1 MTNEQRITE
10 ILELILE
17 TDCDPTLACE
27 KCPELLPEIRKRLE
41 QVHRVKRH
49 IDELF
54 PDSKASNSPLP
65 NGTSS
70 PSSRLPTIPG
80 YVVEGILGTGG
91 MGIVY
96 KARHEKLNRVVA
108 LKMLRAGHFA
118 TSNEVTRFS
127 REFRAIAELRCT
139 HIVQIHDV
147 GDADGRP
154 YFTMEFVDGGSL
166 AEQLKGTPQP
176 ARQAAEL
183 VAKLAEAIHSA
194 HERGIIHRDLKPAN
208 ILMSQDG
215 CSKIADFGLARHIEC
230 EHPLTVSGMQMGTP
244 SYMAPEQAMG
254 SSESLG
260 PAVDVY
266 ALGAILYEMLTGR
279 PPFRAET
286 ALETQRQVIHVDPVS
301 PARINASVPRDLETI
316 CLSCLNKDPQRRY
329 ATASALAADL
339 GRFLRNE
346 PIEARPIGHSERAI
360 RWIRRNPAITALACT
375 AIALVCLAVSFA
387 LRELTAS
394 EQRQA
399 ETEKWKQRL
408 GYVTKLEE
416 EGRFKEARAILGRV
430 PDGGS
435 SELRSQIEKAQ
446 WDLDLAERLDAI
458 RLSRGKFTQGGGIDY
473 EESSRRYAEIFHEAG
488 IGQPNDNDAKLAA
501 ARIMNSTVRVALIA
515 ALDDWAACATAE
527 PRAWI
532 LAVAREADPEPWRDR
547 VRDQQRW
554 ADVQLLE
561 TLADSANIKDQP
573 VTLLVAMGTRWRR
586 LGGDP
591 RSYLQ
596 RVHHE
601 YPGDFWLNFEL
612 ALLHV
617 NEDAPAALAHNLAAL
632 AVRPNAASVHFNLAG
647 VYERLDKHE
656 EARFHF
662 SRAIELDPAHT
673 WAEHRLAILLF
684 NSGQKD
690 QALNHFRRA
699 IELDPKFKDA
709 RNGLRIALVKL
720 GKLEEAASVWVS
732 TINDPT
738 ATHADVDGI
747 AELLLYLGH
756 EDAYHRV
763 CEIMLNRFGESEDAL
778 ICERLGRSCLLKP
791 DSPASAKRAATLV
804 DRANVILAEEQAWA
818 RPYLLF
824 AKSLSDYREK
834 KYEDAIAILKGDA
847 SAVLQPGPDLV
858 LAMALHQIDDRLE
871 SQRVLTLAEQLL
883 NRKDKNDNRE
893 IWLFEILRREA
904 VALIQPHA
912 PNAR

>member
-1 MTNEQRITE
+1 MTQEQRITE

-41 QVHRVKRH
+41 QVHRVKLH

-65 NGTSS
+65 NGTRSLS
-70 PSSRLPTIPG
+70 NRLPTIPG
-80 YVVEGILGTGG
+80 YVIEGVLGSGG

-118 TSNEVTRFS
+118 TSNELTRFT
-127 REFRAIAELRCT
+127 REFQAIAELRCA
-139 HIVQIHDV
+139 HIVQVHDV
-147 GDADGRP
+147 GDVDGRP

-166 AEQLKGTPQP
+166 AEQLKGKPQS
-176 ARQAAEL
+176 ARHAAEL

-194 HERGIIHRDLKPAN
+194 HVRGIIHRDLKPAN

-230 EHPLTVSGMQMGTP
+230 DHPLTLSGMQMGTP
-244 SYMAPEQAMG
+244 SYMAPEQAIG
-254 SSESLG
+254 LSKSLG

-279 PPFRAET
+279 PPFRAEN
-286 ALETQRQVIHVDPVS
+286 AIETQRQVIRVDPVS

-329 ATASALAADL
+329 STASGLAADL

-346 PIEARPIGHSERAI
+346 PIEARPIGNSERAF
-360 RWIRRNPAITALACT
+360 RWIRRNPALTALACT
-375 AIALVCLAVSFA
+375 AIALVCLAVTFA

-408 GYVTKLEE
+408 EYVTNLEQ
-416 EGRFKEARAILGRV
+416 EGRFTEARAILGRV

-435 SELRSQIEKAQ
+435 SELRSQIENAQ
-446 WDLDLAERLDAI
+446 WDLDLAEQLDAI
-458 RLSRGKFTQGGGIDY
+458 RMSRGKFTQGGGIDY
-473 EESSRRYAEIFHEAG
+473 EESSRSYASVFYEAG
-488 IGQPNDNDAKLAA
+488 FGQPNDNDAKLAA
-501 ARIMNSTVRVALIA
+501 ARIMNSTVRVALVA

-527 PRAWI
+527 TRAWI
-532 LAVAREADPEPWRDR
+532 LAVARAADPDPWRDR

-554 ADVQLLE
+554 ADVKLLE
-561 TLADSANIKDQP
+561 TLADIADIEEQP

-591 RSYLQ
+591 KSYLQ

-612 ALLHV
+612 AFLHV

-632 AVRPNAASVHFNLAG
+632 AVRPNAASVHYNLAG
-647 VYERLDKHE
+647 LYERLEKLE
-656 EARFHF
+656 EARFHY
-662 SRAIELDPAHT
+662 SRATELDPAHT
-673 WAEHRLAILLF
+673 WAEHRLAIILF
-684 NSGQKD
+684 NSGQSD
-690 QALNHFRRA
+690 EALNHFRRA
-699 IELDPKFKDA
+699 LELDPEFKDA
-709 RNGLRIALVKL
+709 KNGLRIALVKL
-720 GKLEEAASVWVS
+720 GQLEEAASVWES
-732 TINDPT
+732 TILDPT

-763 CEIMLNRFGESEDAL
+763 CEIMLERFGESNDAL
-778 ICERLGRSCLLKP
+778 ICERLGRTCLLKP
-791 DSPASAKRAATLV
+791 DSPATTNKAVSLV
-804 DRANVILAEEQAWA
+804 DRAIANLQEEQAWA
-818 RPYLLF
+818 KPFLLF

-834 KYEDAIAILKGDA
+834 KYEEAIAILKGEA
-847 SAVLQPGPDLV
+847 STVLQPGTDLV
-858 LAMALHQIDDRLE
+858 LAMALHQIEDRLE
-871 SQRVLTLAEQLL
+871 SLHVLTHAEQLL
-883 NRKDKNDNRE
+883 DQNDKNDSRE
-893 IWLFEILRREA
+893 FWLFELLRREA
-904 VALIQPHA
+904 VALIHFP
-912 PNAR
+912 